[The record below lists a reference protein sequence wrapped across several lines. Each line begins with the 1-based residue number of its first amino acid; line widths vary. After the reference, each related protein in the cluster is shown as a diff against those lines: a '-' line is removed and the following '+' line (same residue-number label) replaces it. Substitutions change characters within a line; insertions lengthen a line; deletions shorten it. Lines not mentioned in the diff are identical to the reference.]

1 VERWRTKIRTF
12 HLPLGKATMTLKD
25 AVVELGLPVD
35 EELITSVSSG
45 DLVILCECLLGLM
58 PPETIHRGDTI
69 KLFC

>member
-1 VERWRTKIRTF
+1 
-12 HLPLGKATMTLKD
+12 MTLKD